1 MSPNISVSLSC
12 EVLSSEEFR
21 FVCLGF
27 ISCVDVFT
35 GELDGAWLSRRS
47 TWGPVHFERH
57 FSLGDTQLGVT
68 WSRGL

>member
-21 FVCLGF
+21 LACLGF

-35 GELDGAWLSRRS
+35 GELDGAWL
-47 TWGPVHFERH
+47 WGPVHFERH
-57 FSLGDTQLGVT
+57 FSLGDTPLGVI